1 MNAVRMIAHLI
12 MGLLW
17 LVSGA
22 LTVVSDPNLQAEL
35 DVTARPRLI
44 DTHFSRYGPVAAR
57 NVSRDPRG
65 VRIRLP
71 ATGRLASQSGLYSY
85 FAVAGNFEL
94 TVDYDLINLPKP
106 ESGYGS
112 AVGISLDAEN
122 ISDGSLSLFRGIHP
136 QQGPAY
142 WVTRA
147 KPGDNG
153 TTYETSFYPCSA
165 KSGKLGFRREKDAIV
180 CMAADS
186 IRFEPRELITI
197 PFVAGA
203 IRPIRLFAD
212 SGGSPTAMDVRLT
225 NFRLRA
231 QEITGGIPEIGNSS
245 IAYIGWIL
253 AGVAGI
259 LGLSGLLWQL
269 RVRSRAI

>member
-1 MNAVRMIAHLI
+1 MSATRMIWRLI
-12 MGLLW
+12 KGLLW

-22 LTVVSDPNLQAEL
+22 LTVVSDPILQAEL
-35 DVTARPRLI
+35 DVAAHPRLI

-57 NVSRDPRG
+57 NVSRDTKG

-85 FAVAGNFEL
+85 FAVAGDFEL
-94 TVDYDLINLPKP
+94 TVDYDLTSLPKP

-122 ISDGSLSLFRGIHP
+122 IADGSLSLFRGIHP

-147 KPGDNG
+147 KPGENG
-153 TTYETSFYPCSA
+153 TVYETSFYPTNA
-165 KSGKLGFRREKDAIV
+165 RTGKLGFRREKDAIV
-180 CMAADS
+180 CLAADS
-186 IRFEPRELITI
+186 IRLEPRELVTI

-203 IRPIRLFAD
+203 IRPIRVFAD
-212 SGGSPTAMDVRLT
+212 SGGSPTAMDARLT
-225 NFRLRA
+225 NFHLRA

-245 IAYIGWIL
+245 FAYLGWTI
-253 AGVAGI
+253 AGVVGL

-269 RVRSRAI
+269 RVRSSAT

>member
-1 MNAVRMIAHLI
+1 MNATRLI
-12 MGLLW
+12 VNLMKGLLW
-17 LVSGA
+17 LISGA
-22 LTVVSDPNLQAEL
+22 LTVVSEPPLQAEL
-35 DVTARPRLI
+35 DVAAHPRLI

-57 NVSRDPRG
+57 NVSRDTKG

-85 FAVAGNFEL
+85 FAVAGGFEV
-94 TVDYDLINLPKP
+94 TVDYDLISLPKP
-106 ESGYGS
+106 EGGYGS

-122 ISDGSLSLFRGIHP
+122 IADGSLSLFRGIHP
-136 QQGPAY
+136 QQGSAY

-153 TTYETSFYPCSA
+153 TVYETSFYPCSA
-165 KSGKLGFRREKDAIV
+165 KSGKLGFRREKDAIF
-180 CMAADS
+180 CLAADS
-186 IRFEPRELITI
+186 TRLEPRELVTI

-212 SGGSPTAMDVRLT
+212 SGGSPTALDARLT
-225 NFRLRA
+225 NFHLRA
-231 QEITGGIPEIGNSS
+231 QEITGGIPEIGNSNF
-245 IAYIGWIL
+245 AYLGWAV
-253 AGVAGI
+253 AGVAGV

-269 RVRSRAI
+269 RVRSRAT